1 MSSYDLKLANIIEA
15 PVVSEKSTRASED
28 ANTVVFKV
36 QRQATKK
43 QVKDAVE
50 LMFDVKVDTVQV
62 LNVKGKVKNF
72 GRVFGKRPDWKK
84 AYVKLMPG
92 YDIEFS
98 AA

>member
-1 MSSYDLKLANIIEA
+1 MSSYDLKLANIIKA
-15 PVVSEKSTRASED
+15 PVVSEKSSQAGED

-36 QRQATKK
+36 QREATKK

-50 LMFDVKVDTVQV
+50 LMFDVKVDSGRV
-62 LNVKGKVKNF
+62 LSIKGKVKRF
-72 GRVFGKRPDWKK
+72 GGSLGKRPDWKK

-92 YDIEFS
+92 SDIEFS